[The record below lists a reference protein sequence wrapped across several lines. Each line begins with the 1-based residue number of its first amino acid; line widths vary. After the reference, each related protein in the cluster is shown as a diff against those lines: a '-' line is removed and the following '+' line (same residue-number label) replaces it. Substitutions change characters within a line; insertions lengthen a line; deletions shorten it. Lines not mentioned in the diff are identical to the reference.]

1 MSDLKEYNFLSSL
14 TCTLLYTVPYKYTIY
29 ADLHFK
35 FCFNKKKERKKKEL
49 CTVHMFNVIYNTNI
63 RNLPE
68 KMQKQVE
75 SLIQEFRRSII
86 CKRYARCTNVNLN
99 NIIYDKNRICAHW
112 IILKN

>member
-1 MSDLKEYNFLSSL
+1 MVNFFFLHFATTTHCNFKFWKL
-14 TCTLLYTVPYKYTIY
+14 DPPYCTLLYTVPYKYTIY

-75 SLIQEFRRSII
+75 SLIRNSEEVSFVKDMQD
-86 CKRYARCTNVNLN
+86 AQM
-99 NIIYDKNRICAHW
+99 
-112 IILKN
+112 

>member
-1 MSDLKEYNFLSSL
+1 
-14 TCTLLYTVPYKYTIY
+14 
-29 ADLHFK
+29 
-35 FCFNKKKERKKKEL
+35 
-49 CTVHMFNVIYNTNI
+49 MFNVIYNTNI

-112 IILKN
+112 IILCKKIISFRTYQGKDKKVIVKLKEAIENMLY